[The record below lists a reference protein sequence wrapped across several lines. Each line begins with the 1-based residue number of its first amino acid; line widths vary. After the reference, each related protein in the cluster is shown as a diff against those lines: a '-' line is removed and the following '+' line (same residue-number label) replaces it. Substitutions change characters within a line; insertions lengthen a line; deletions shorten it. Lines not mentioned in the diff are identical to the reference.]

1 MKDYTDNSDTS
12 LVSDVPYE
20 AYLKVSKD
28 VLWLSPSDLFD
39 ILSNTDWEI
48 KITELIMDIN
58 NIPTKQDVNPVSN
71 STTQISAEEF
81 NCIVETIKKAVIN
94 KLGILIR
101 NGELYITHKLAGSTE
116 VLEIQ
121 IPNATTSTPGIIS
134 KDDKNKLD
142 KLSPNYPL
150 VSQTINGENYNVAT
164 DENESLIIFAPTEAG
179 SEGYILASTGSGAP
193 QWIPQADIKAGDA
206 DRAGLAGIATKA
218 SQDSMGRVI
227 SDTYLTKEELG
238 DIGTTAQEAKQIA
251 EKASQDVATQ
261 ESTIADIQET
271 IENISAEGVATNA
284 ASVTYNSVGG
294 SLTSTN
300 VQNAL
305 TEVAGRLDDL
315 DEASG
320 KAVKNNEIS
329 EVRHI
334 VNGVEYKTIVPPE
347 ETNNMDFVAPTEAGT
362 QGHIL
367 QSSGDKSTPPTWAD
381 PTDLHVG
388 SADSA
393 AMATSDGDG
402 NNIADTYATKTAL
415 DEVKELAGD
424 REATSERM
432 GYIILDPDKTFAE
445 QVNEK
450 NTIYE
455 IRDDFDLGGKV
466 VDERT
471 VSLDEQKTINGTSY
485 YISSAIDIPAG
496 QILTVPDNCIIF
508 NYADNPKDQ
517 FIQFNPY
524 VPISNKQIQIC
535 IPTSDSSATLGMTCE
550 YSIEKAVQIPTGC
563 TFRFNG
569 GSIGNGAITLQ
580 DISIYGY
587 DSLVIEAGP
596 YHIFKGD
603 LRIEGSFSSNKV
615 HIEWFG
621 AVGDGKTDCTDAF
634 RKAIKMNE
642 TKNNGSY
649 DGRGYNIYLNSNR
662 TYVVTGTIN
671 YYDETYHEVHNIAF
685 VGDKAVISQGY
696 AKDKNRPCQIQL
708 SANDTSLFKNAT
720 QILNMTLRDISI
732 SGLWTNW
739 VASNIKLFDE
749 CILKSLLLTNCMISY
764 IHTMFYDTGV
774 WGVSRIHNNRF
785 IGVYNFSL
793 LVNHPSSGD
802 DKYAQFVDSSI
813 YNNYI
818 NGGAPASVAVID
830 NAFFTW
836 TTSNGSEIHHNFI
849 DYYCTMYKCNLG
861 YGNINSNH
869 NHYQVFNY
877 FHTNVE
883 LLSVNDYF
891 NWNDP
896 DYILIKDVMAK
907 YANQTTGT
915 GIVIPPYIATDRYS
929 SRSVVFK
936 DMVLEEHLKNIVL
949 RTGTTDITSAKGKRF
964 IVELHEHSNARNGA
978 IVYAAA
984 ASSAPEGFPVYL
996 QTAERYECKIDKKL
1010 AHIVDA
1016 MPTNYVYG
1024 SWGKYGIGEYIY
1036 CNKEYY
1042 KMSLFWGNSGIVGY
1056 DFIKEIPA
1064 NSIAGF
1070 APGTTAYV
1078 NSNSLEVRSEVLFVS
1093 TRWSQTSE
1101 ARYKVNSL
1109 TFYESLRNKHVTLH
1123 FDGLIIFSTFKNR
1136 YGGEL
1141 TLNAGDSLTLMYS
1154 PNGEILVLGYYC
1166 AAENNTTGL
1175 TTARPS
1181 APSTGQCFFDTTLGK
1196 PIWWNGTEWINTEV
1210 ELRTAGT
1217 WSQRP
1222 NADGTVL
1229 ENGFQF
1235 FLLES
1240 TPDTD
1245 PEGQPIESIT
1255 GNGKPIWWI
1264 QDSQKWV
1271 DAFGNTVTGGSDVVN
1286 KLLSEVNEVRHIING
1301 EEYKFLTT
1309 EDESHS
1315 ATIYA
1320 PSELMNDG
1328 YIVAQQGNTAA
1339 FVDPSDIGLK

>member
-1 MKDYTDNSDTS
+1 M
-12 LVSDVPYE
+12 
-20 AYLKVSKD
+20 
-28 VLWLSPSDLFD
+28 
-39 ILSNTDWEI
+39 EI
-48 KITELIMDIN
+48 Y
-58 NIPTKQDVNPVSN
+58 NIPVKKDTNPVTD
-71 STTQISAEEF
+71 STTQVSADEF
-81 NCIVETIKKAVIN
+81 NSIVDTLKNAIVN
-94 KLGILIR
+94 KLGTTLR
-101 NGELYITHKLAGSTE
+101 DDELYITHKLAGYTD
-116 VLEIQ
+116 VLETQ
-121 IPNATTSTPGIIS
+121 IPKATTSTPGIMS
-134 KDDKNKLD
+134 KDDKEKLD
-142 KLSPNYPL
+142 KLSPE
-150 VSQTINGENYNVAT
+150 T
-164 DENESLIIFAPTEAG
+164 
-179 SEGYILASTGSGAP
+179 YI
-193 QWIPQADIKAGDA
+193 
-206 DRAGLAGIATKA
+206 
-218 SQDSMGRVI
+218 
-227 SDTYLTKEELG
+227 TKEELG
-238 DIGTTAQEAKQIA
+238 DISTTAQEAKQIA
-251 EKASQDVATQ
+251 EQASHDVEAQ

-271 IENISAEGVATNA
+271 IENIFAEGVATNA
-284 ASVTYNSVGG
+284 ASVTYNSAGG

-305 TEVAGRLDDL
+305 TEVAGRLDSL
-315 DEASG
+315 DIANSE
-320 KAVKNNEIS
+320 AVKDNDIS

-334 VNGVEYKTIVPPE
+334 VNGVEYKTIVPQG
-347 ETNNMDFVAPTEAGT
+347 ETNNMDFVAPIEEGT

-367 QSSGDKSTPPTWAD
+367 QSSGDKKTPPTWAD
-381 PTDLHVG
+381 PADFKVGSANNADNAAKLGGVEASKYVKKTDLTEATASKAGLMSAADKAKLDNLSEGDEDPLEGYNLVSMTVNGDSFNVLSDSNEAPTIYTPTEEGWENAVLMADENGMPYWADQTDLHVG

-393 AMATSDGDG
+393 TNATNATKASSANKATSDGNG
-402 NNIADTYATKTAL
+402 NNIVSTYATKTAL
-415 DEVKELAGD
+415 NEVKELAGD
-424 REATSERM
+424 RDATSERM
-432 GYIILDPDKTFAE
+432 GYVILDPNKTFAE
-445 QVNEK
+445 QVTKE

-508 NYADNPKDQ
+508 NYADNPEDQ

-524 VPISNKQIQIC
+524 VPIRNKQIQIC
-535 IPTSDSSATLGMTCE
+535 IPTSDSSATLVMTCE
-550 YSIEKAVQIPTGC
+550 YSVEKAVQIPTGC

-580 DISIYGY
+580 DMSIYGY

-603 LRIEGSFSSNKV
+603 LRIEGSFSSSKV

-621 AVGDGKTDCTDAF
+621 AVGDGRTDCTDAF

-642 TKNNGSY
+642 TKNNGTFG
-649 DGRGYNIYLNSNR
+649 GRGYNIYLNSNR

-685 VGDKAVISQGY
+685 VGDKAVVSQGY

-708 SANDTSLFKNAT
+708 SANDMSLFKNST
-720 QILNMTLRDISI
+720 QIINMTLRDISI

-749 CILKSLLLTNCMISY
+749 CILKTLLVTNCMISY
-764 IHTMFYDTGV
+764 IHTMFYDSGV
-774 WGVSRIHNNRF
+774 WGVSRIHDNRF
-785 IGVYNFSL
+785 LGIYNFSL
-793 LVNHPSSGD
+793 LVKHPTSGD

-849 DYYCTMYKCNLG
+849 DYYCTVYRCNLI

-896 DYILIKDVMAK
+896 DFITIKDVIAK

-949 RTGTTDITSAKGKRF
+949 RTGTTDLTTAKGKRF
-964 IVELHEHSNARNGA
+964 IVELHEHSNARSGA
-978 IVYAAA
+978 IVYVPV
-984 ASSAPEGFPVYL
+984 SSGAPEGFPVYL

-1010 AHIVDA
+1010 AHVVDA
-1016 MPTNYVYG
+1016 MPTNYLYA
-1024 SWGKYGIGEYIY
+1024 SWGKYGIGDYIY
-1036 CNKEYY
+1036 YNKEYY
-1042 KMSLFWGNSGIVGY
+1042 KLSLLWGNSAIVGY
-1056 DFIKEIPA
+1056 DFIKEIPE

-1070 APGTTAYV
+1070 TPGTTAYV
-1078 NSNSLEVRSEVLFVS
+1078 KSNSLEVRSEVLFVS

-1101 ARYKVNSL
+1101 DSYKVNSL
-1109 TFYESLRNKHVTLH
+1109 TFYESLRNKHVTLY

-1154 PNGEILVLGYYC
+1154 PDGKILVIGYYC

-1175 TTARPS
+1175 TTARPTS
-1181 APSTGQCFFDTTLGK
+1181 PSTGQCFFDTTLGK
-1196 PIWWNGTEWINTEV
+1196 PIWWNGS
-1210 ELRTAGT
+1210 A
-1217 WSQRP
+1217 
-1222 NADGTVL
+1222 
-1229 ENGFQF
+1229 
-1235 FLLES
+1235 
-1240 TPDTD
+1240 
-1245 PEGQPIESIT
+1245 
-1255 GNGKPIWWI
+1255 
-1264 QDSQKWV
+1264 WV
-1271 DAFGNTVTGGSDVVN
+1271 DGLGLPAVN
-1286 KLLSEVNEVRHIING
+1286 DYAEVRHVVNG
-1301 EEYKFLTT
+1301 T
-1309 EDESHS
+1309 EVKVISTDAESQGLN
-1315 ATIYA
+1315 IYA
-1320 PSELMNDG
+1320 PTEVGNEG
-1328 YIVAQQGNTAA
+1328 YIVAQQNNMAA
-1339 FVDPSDIGLK
+1339 FVDPADIGLK